1 MSKGLPLVGHSMA
14 IFASSA
20 AMLAVSV
27 IAVAMRCLVR
37 SYVVRAF
44 GWDDGLMVT
53 ALVIGFDLILIVYQ
67 LTVFTGSVYH
77 IDRILHDRSR

>member
-1 MSKGLPLVGHSMA
+1 MTKEMPLVGHSMA

-20 AMLAVSV
+20 VMLAVSV

-44 GWDDGLMVT
+44 GWDDGLMVV
-53 ALVIGFDLILIVYQ
+53 ALVIGSDLVVLV
-67 LTVFTGSVYH
+67 
-77 IDRILHDRSR
+77 